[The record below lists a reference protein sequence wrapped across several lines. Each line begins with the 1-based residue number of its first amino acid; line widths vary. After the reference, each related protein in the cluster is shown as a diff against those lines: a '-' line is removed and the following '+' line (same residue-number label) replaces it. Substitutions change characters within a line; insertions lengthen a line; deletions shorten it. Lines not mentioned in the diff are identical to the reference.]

1 MIRRPPSSTSTDTRC
16 PYTTLFRSVFH
27 QAIELQVVATGV
39 EQVER
44 VVVIRRIQREQLAEV
59 TEAGVHRVAP
69 QAHDLRPWQGPGDET
84 GVQEIVRQLV
94 DETRRPPG
102 IGAGAFE
109 VTGAKLCP
117 VDARR
122 ARDAIQVEHLR
133 RTDRKSTRLNASH

>member
-1 MIRRPPSSTSTDTRC
+1 M
-16 PYTTLFRSVFH
+16 
-27 QAIELQVVATGV
+27 
-39 EQVER
+39 
-44 VVVIRRIQREQLAEV
+44 RRIQREQLAEV

-84 GVQEIVRQLV
+84 GVKENVRQLV

-117 VDARR
+117 VDAPR
-122 ARDAIQVEHLR
+122 ARDARSGEPKSELQEHMRKQVAVVCFN
-133 RTDRKSTRLNASH
+133 K

>member
-1 MIRRPPSSTSTDTRC
+1 M
-16 PYTTLFRSVFH
+16 
-27 QAIELQVVATGV
+27 
-39 EQVER
+39 
-44 VVVIRRIQREQLAEV
+44 QREQLAEV

-94 DETRRPPG
+94 DDTRRPPG

-117 VDARR
+117 VDPRR

-133 RTDRKSTRLNASH
+133 RTATRGPLEVDAEMLEVACRRKLWVDGPRAVYKSRSGPRNTHYVDRRRSFAYHRSCRADGE

>member
-1 MIRRPPSSTSTDTRC
+1 MN
-16 PYTTLFRSVFH
+16 TLFPNMTLVRS
-27 QAIELQVVATGV
+27 
-39 EQVER
+39 ER
-44 VVVIRRIQREQLAEV
+44 VVVIRGIQGEQLAEV

-69 QAHDLRPWQGPGDET
+69 QAHDLRPWQGLGDET

-102 IGAGAFE
+102 IGAGDFE

-122 ARDAIQVEHLR
+122 ARAARSEEHPYELQSLMR
-133 RTDRKSTRLNASH
+133 IWCAVFRWKKKDIS

>member
-69 QAHDLRPWQGPGDET
+69 QAHDLRPRSEEPTSELQSLMRISYAVFCLT
-84 GVQEIVRQLV
+84 KKTHKYLNITLLHLHLYITRQLV
-94 DETRRPPG
+94 
-102 IGAGAFE
+102 
-109 VTGAKLCP
+109 L
-117 VDARR
+117 
-122 ARDAIQVEHLR
+122 Q
-133 RTDRKSTRLNASH
+133 

>member
-1 MIRRPPSSTSTDTRC
+1 MRISDWSSDVCSSD
-16 PYTTLFRSVFH
+16 L
-27 QAIELQVVATGV
+27 
-39 EQVER
+39 

-109 VTGAKLCP
+109 VTGAKPCP

-122 ARDAIQVEHLR
+122 ARDAIQVEHLP
-133 RTDRKSTRLNASH
+133 RTATRGLFEGAPEILAFACRIHLRVSGKDAR

>member
-1 MIRRPPSSTSTDTRC
+1 MRISDWSSDVCSSD
-16 PYTTLFRSVFH
+16 L
-27 QAIELQVVATGV
+27 
-39 EQVER
+39 

-133 RTDRKSTRLNASH
+133 RTARSEERRVGNVDVITGRYRGSPCHLKKNTINTN

>member
-1 MIRRPPSSTSTDTRC
+1 M
-16 PYTTLFRSVFH
+16 
-27 QAIELQVVATGV
+27 
-39 EQVER
+39 
-44 VVVIRRIQREQLAEV
+44 RRIQREQLAEV

-133 RTDRKSTRLNASH
+133 STATRGLFDDRRRKRLNSSPSCATRMPYTA